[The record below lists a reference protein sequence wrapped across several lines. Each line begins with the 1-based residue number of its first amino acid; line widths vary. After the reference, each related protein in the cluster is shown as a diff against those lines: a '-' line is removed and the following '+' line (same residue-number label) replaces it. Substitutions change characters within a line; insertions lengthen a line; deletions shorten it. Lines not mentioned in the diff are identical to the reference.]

1 MKLTKI
7 SGDAG
12 NRAVPKPGEQ
22 SVLLLVHLQ
31 NDFCRNGTVPVPEG
45 DHVIPVANAWIR
57 FFAGRGYGVVA
68 TRDWHPPN
76 HCSFQERG
84 GPWPPHCVQGSLG
97 SQLHPDL
104 RIPPGTLIV
113 SCATNP
119 NEEAH
124 SGFDGTSLEDR
135 LEDLDADTVY
145 VIGFA
150 TDYCVKRTVLDARRL
165 GFRVVVVQD
174 GIRGF
179 DVRPGDA
186 QRAVQA
192 MHAAGA
198 TIASSADLGIW
209 PESESGVGQDSS
221 RAG

>member
-119 NEEAH
+119 NKEAH

-179 DVRPGDA
+179 DVRPGDV

-192 MHAAGA
+192 MQAAGA

-209 PESESGVGQDSS
+209 PESESGVGQNSS